1 MGGTVIERVGG
12 MCEERNQLV
21 QTHQKALRDQCDL
34 EEKLGRLLVSS
45 NRGVSHKAKNDIER
59 ARRRT
64 HRTFQA
70 LVNHQQKHGCG

>member
-1 MGGTVIERVGG
+1 MLVLLH
-12 MCEERNQLV
+12 MSACEERNRLV
-21 QTHQKALRDQCDL
+21 SIHQNAQRQEGELG
-34 EEKLGRLLVSS
+34 EKLGSFLVSP
-45 NRGVSHKAKNDIER
+45 NRGVSHKAKNDLER